1 MKKEHRLFLIQIVIA
16 VVVFV
21 LMSLG
26 VKSIFMN
33 DPKAESYLDFNE
45 GVKKMASSSYA
56 LIDSLIARNDL
67 TFDPTSG
74 KSLDKVLSNL
84 KYSENAKFLVI
95 GSSQMRV
102 MQGEEIQDSYH
113 KMTSRKIAD
122 YTNGKYTSYNLS
134 LGGMTTPEK
143 LIMARKGIKIL
154 NPDRILIAV
163 TPWDGLAVKIR
174 PEVKAIEKKTF
185 QSLKKITSEEEKEEA
200 TLSTESDEVFPI
212 NVNSKITKSV
222 DKIVEDNIDIYA
234 KRSAIKKWLG
244 DKTLNTLKGIKDGAS
259 EKEEEAFKT
268 NITDYWRTI
277 NQDLNNIEGWE
288 SEVAHAGKRSIKI
301 VNGKVQ
307 NAKWTGDGI
316 IIKKPT
322 DTFEFEG
329 WSKAE
334 DIQSSAKLYCLDFQ
348 VFFEDGTY
356 KWYYKNLRFKKETH
370 DWQKVKTRVRFDKK
384 VVSIKPHALLY
395 GTTGTVWFDD
405 VTAKPV
411 YDNVVAE
418 NVLPNSGFE
427 NELKERANVSYM
439 YSNAEWGR
447 IEENM
452 FSIVDY
458 LASQK
463 TNEQNVFLLTP
474 FWHTKDRTAYPQKTQ
489 YTNLVKA
496 VKNYCKEKNIAF
508 VDASYILKKENFG
521 IYKKGSIR
529 DKIDVLHFNADA
541 HDKLAKYIIKELKL

>member
-1 MKKEHRLFLIQIVIA
+1 MKKKQRLFLIQIVIA

-26 VKSIFMN
+26 VKSIFLN
-33 DPKAESYLDFNE
+33 DPKSKSYLSFND
-45 GVKKMASSSYA
+45 GVKSMATSTTM
-56 LIDSLIARNDL
+56 LVDSLIAKDDL

-74 KSLDKVLSNL
+74 KMMDKVIKSL
-84 KYSENAKFLVI
+84 KYTEGKKILIV

-102 MQGEEIQDSYH
+102 VQGEKIQDAYQ
-113 KMTSRKIAD
+113 KLLSRKIAEYTD
-122 YTNGKYTSYNLS
+122 YNAYNLS
-134 LGGMTTPEK
+134 IGGMRTGEK
-143 LIMARKGIKIL
+143 LIVAEKGFQAIE
-154 NPDRILIAV
+154 PSRILISG
-163 TPWDGLAVKIR
+163 TPWDGRSKEVRPLVKKLENNNYSVLAKNV
-174 PEVKAIEKKTF
+174 
-185 QSLKKITSEEEKEEA
+185 EEKSSETPA
-200 TLSTESDEVFPI
+200 VPSKVFPLNI
-212 NVNSKITKSV
+212 NNKITKSV

-259 EKEEEAFKT
+259 EKEAFKT

-307 NAKWTGDGI
+307 NAKWTGDAI

-356 KWYYKNLRFKKETH
+356 KWYYKNLRFKKGTH

-411 YDNVVAE
+411 YDSVVAE

-427 NELKERANVSYM
+427 NELKERANVSYI
-439 YSNAEWGR
+439 YTNAEWGR

-458 LASQK
+458 LASKK

-521 IYKKGSIR
+521 IYKEGSIR